1 MEWTDHGIVLSS
13 RPHGETG
20 LVASLLTREHGR
32 HAGFIHG
39 GVSRKA
45 RPVWQPGNVVEV
57 AWRARVV
64 DQLGNYTGELREPHA
79 ARVLDDASEL
89 AGLATAGLIAWYV
102 FRMPPQMV
110 LASAGVGMVF
120 QSFNLFSHKSILNNV
135 TLAPRK
141 ILGQDRDAAEVNAL
155 RLLDMVGIRSKAGS
169 MPAQLSGGQ
178 RQRAAIARA
187 LAMNPKV
194 ILFDEPTSALDP
206 ESTQEVLATMKA
218 LAEQGTT
225 MIVVTHEMSFARS
238 CADRV
243 VFMADGAIVE
253 TSTPEA
259 FFSAP
264 KSERARSFLASVR

>member
-1 MEWTDHGIVLSS
+1 MVIGDHANAPNQEAIVEFREVWKSYGALAVLKDINLAVGREVVVIIGPSGAGKS
-13 RPHGETG
+13 TLCRTINRLETIDKG
-20 LVASLLTREHGR
+20 SIFVDG
-32 HAGFIHG
+32 
-39 GVSRKA
+39 K
-45 RPVWQPGNVVEV
+45 PQPAEGK
-57 AWRARVV
+57 
-64 DQLGNYTGELREPHA
+64 EL
-79 ARVLDDASEL
+79 
-89 AGLATAGLIAWYV
+89 YK
-102 FRMPPQMV
+102 FR
-110 LASAGVGMVF
+110 AGVGMVF
-120 QSFNLFSHKSILNNV
+120 QSFNLFSHKSILDNV

-141 ILGQDRDAAEVNAL
+141 ILGQDRGAAEANAH